1 MILEGARWNTEGVC
15 LEDAEPMQLYAPV
28 PIILFKPIQK
38 KKAASETAIYQCPL
52 YFYPVRAGAPTRPSF
67 VIYVEVKTG
76 AEAPGFWVK
85 RGTAMLLCTA

>member
-1 MILEGARWNTEGVC
+1 MASLRRGPNSPRGTIARAQVREIRKSAGP
-15 LEDAEPMQLYAPV
+15 A
-28 PIILFKPIQK
+28 KPIQK